1 MENYIFIMIEEK
13 AMVMVFVRIAGDL
26 VQKVFRKVPDHDAC
40 VRICKEEGFD
50 ASFKWTNGWLDYINV
65 YHWKET
71 LRSWMTKH
79 YALFMTHMVLR
90 MSSRSLAIK
99 LPSFKKE
106 KIQLILTNC
115 DERGNRC

>member
-50 ASFKWTNGWLDYINV
+50 ASFKWTNGWLDYINGFLG
-65 YHWKET
+65 EFIIG
-71 LRSWMTKH
+71 R
-79 YALFMTHMVLR
+79 R
-90 MSSRSLAIK
+90 
-99 LPSFKKE
+99 
-106 KIQLILTNC
+106 
-115 DERGNRC
+115 RCEAG